1 MTVEAELPLFV
12 QAGAATKPAPSVL
25 GAGPA
30 RADTLLPLFVE
41 GMPSE
46 AVPEMP
52 CTSLLCQID
61 LATDLVFLTL
71 YVMLCVAV
79 MLGLLKLIALLRMAA
94 WEIFYLL
101 EDACVSAMTARA
113 VSRGRSPAGSDRPAT
128 GS

>member
-1 MTVEAELPLFV
+1 MTVEAELPLLV
-12 QAGAATKPAPSVL
+12 QAGAAAKPAPSVL

-41 GMPSE
+41 GMPPE
-46 AVPEMP
+46 AAPEIP

-61 LATDLVFLTL
+61 PATDLVFLTL

-79 MLGLLKLIALLRMAA
+79 MLGALKLIALLRTAA

-113 VSRGRSPAGSDRPAT
+113 VSRARSPAGSARPAT